1 MVKTLLQ
8 KIGISQRTLAAY
20 IDSDHTVL
28 NRFANGDIYLKPHVA
43 PQLHKILSL
52 GNNIIDTSELAPT
65 EQEKMAMLQE
75 AVFIKNK
82 CRPIQKKLDTMQ
94 LNYIQATSMLK
105 LLSLLGPAT
114 PDEKP
119 KKQRWLDEQKY
130 QAEEKMQRNGWLAQN
145 KLQIA
150 IKLIE
155 HEAALWQIAV
165 NADKVVK

>member
-82 CRPIQKKLDTMQ
+82 CRPIQKKLDTM
-94 LNYIQATSMLK
+94 K

-155 HEAALWQIAV
+155 HEAALWQIAA